1 MRIHGGLQPK
11 VYLVQ
16 PIGHVLVA
24 QDAADAREDAEYRW
38 GKGQTVERVSARPSL
53 STPVHYS
60 TSIRLDTY
68 A

>member
-1 MRIHGGLQPK
+1 MRIQPK

-16 PIGHVLVA
+16 PVGHVLVA
-24 QDAADAREDAEYRW
+24 QDATDAREDARARW
-38 GKGQTVERVSARPSL
+38 GKGQTVERISARPSL

-60 TSIRLDTY
+60 SSIRLDTY